1 VTAVN
6 IIRFSGEPDLSLP
19 DCGLWLD
26 SRKNRP
32 LCFVSHAHT
41 DHLGRHD
48 LAIATPAT
56 TRLAKQ
62 RISSTRTIELDVG
75 VDHALAG
82 DLRIRLLHAGHVLGS
97 AMIHVT
103 HGAGTLL
110 YTGDYKLRPNLTT
123 PQAKPEPADVLVME
137 STFGI
142 PLFRFPPRSEVQT
155 QLVELVAQAL
165 DEGVQPIV
173 MGYSLGKA
181 QEIVR
186 IMTDAGIAVTEH
198 GAVAAFST
206 TYEELGVKLGPRRKY
221 AAADFHGPK
230 ALDLL
235 ERGVIVAPPQVAR
248 SAFVEKFDRTLT
260 IMLSGWGMLK
270 NAPFRYGVDHVL
282 PISDH
287 ADFDELIETVERIGP
302 KKIYTCHGYRE
313 FADTLRA
320 RGWDARPAI
329 PDRQL
334 RLFED

>member
-1 VTAVN
+1 
-6 IIRFSGEPDLSLP
+6 
-19 DCGLWLD
+19 LWLD

-48 LAIATPAT
+48 LAVATPAT
-56 TRLAKQ
+56 ARLAEQ
-62 RISSTRTIELDVG
+62 RISSTRTIELAVG
-75 VDHALAG
+75 VEHALAEN
-82 DLRIRLLHAGHVLGS
+82 LHVRLLHAGHVLGS

-103 HGAGTLL
+103 HHAGTLL
-110 YTGDYKLRPNLTT
+110 YTGDFKLGTSLTA
-123 PQAKPEPADVLVME
+123 PRAAPEPAQVLVME

-142 PLFRFPPRSEVQT
+142 PVFRFPPRNAVQT
-155 QLVELVAQAL
+155 QLIELVAQAINH
-165 DEGVQPIV
+165 GVQPIV

-186 IMTDAGIAVTEH
+186 IMTDAGIPVTEH

-206 TYEELGVKLGPRRKY
+206 TYEVMGVKLGSRRKY
-221 AAADFHGPK
+221 AAADFHGST
-230 ALDLL
+230 ALDLR

-248 SAFVEKFDRTLT
+248 SAFVEKFDRKLT

-270 NAPFRYGVDHVL
+270 NAHFRYGVDHVL

-287 ADFDELIETVERIGP
+287 ADFDELIETVERVKP
-302 KKIYTCHGYRE
+302 TKVYTCHGYRE
-313 FADTLRA
+313 FADTLRS

-334 RLFED
+334 RLFEE